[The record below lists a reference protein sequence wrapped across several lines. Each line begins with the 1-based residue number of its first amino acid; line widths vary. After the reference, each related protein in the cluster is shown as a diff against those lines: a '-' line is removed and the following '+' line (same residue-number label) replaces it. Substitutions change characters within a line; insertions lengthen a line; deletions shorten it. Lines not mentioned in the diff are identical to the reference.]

1 MFETVN
7 ENYSIAETWQ
17 FKFADR
23 LKKEREKRDWSQA
36 KLAEIIGNGTATIA
50 SWEQC
55 RVCPPFEMM
64 VKLCDIFNCDLDY
77 LTGRIDKPTH
87 EISIVHDITG
97 LSVEAIRKLQKMNT
111 IKGKPSIIADRLFN
125 LYPGETLS
133 KVIEHEKYKEL
144 LSYLQSLM
152 DKFKA
157 IEQYW
162 YFIKDQSIGMG
173 ELFRFD
179 TNLDSL
185 FDMTQYKASSLF
197 SEILTDLTCKHEMF
211 TEEELF
217 NLLDPVTDEEK
228 EQIVL
233 HFRKIGK
240 LKQSKKKAVQ
250 KEQEAKE

>member
-1 MFETVN
+1 MN
-7 ENYSIAETWQ
+7 KNYSSAETWQ
-17 FKFADR
+17 NIFADR
-23 LKKEREKRDWSQA
+23 LKKEREKRNLSQA
-36 KLAEIIGNGTATIA
+36 KLAEELGYETATIA

-55 RVCPPFEMM
+55 RVPPPFKMM
-64 VKLCDIFNCDLDY
+64 VKLCEMFNCDLDY
-77 LTGRIDKPTH
+77 LTGRINEPTH
-87 EISIVHDITG
+87 DIKTVHEITG
-97 LSVEAIRKLQKMNT
+97 LSVEAICKLQKMNT

-152 DKFKA
+152 DRYKA

-162 YFIKDQSIGMG
+162 YFINDQSIGIG
-173 ELFRFD
+173 ELVRFD

-197 SEILTDLTCKHEMF
+197 SEILADLTCKHDMF

-217 NLLDPVTDEEK
+217 NLLDPDTEEEK
-228 EQIVL
+228 EKIVL

-240 LKQSKKKAVQ
+240 LKQNRKKAPQ
-250 KEQEAKE
+250 RE